1 MQDFTSILNIIF
13 IISGGALTFVIL
25 FIFAKRQ
32 ITRFALR
39 SRRGPHVPIGTDA
52 KKYLK
57 REIERRIEAVPRIM
71 YEPRLLSTEPSH
83 YILEPQQPYHYR
95 FRAVDDVKTLE
106 EEIARQDAGLR
117 RHPRESLRAFL
128 LSSLAAP
135 LDGRGQKLVHQF
147 CDTYEYA
154 RHHPGEFGEDEYT
167 AYSRL
172 LLKLLDAARLLK
184 SVGTCPAP
192 LPRDSPVRRGRAL
205 LDAARLR
212 PALPPLPALPRS
224 NKLPAA
230 LHKHYTA
237 LENTPVDM
245 KLEEEVIRVPVRS
258 PTESQVKAPAD
269 ETAV

>member
-13 IISGGALTFVIL
+13 IISGGVLTFVIL

-39 SRRGPHVPIGTDA
+39 SRRGPHVPIGASA
-52 KKYLK
+52 KKCLK
-57 REIERRIEAVPRIM
+57 KEIERRIEAVPRIVH
-71 YEPRLLSTEPSH
+71 EPRLLCAEPSH

-106 EEIARQDAGLR
+106 EEIAHQDPGLK

-128 LSSLAAP
+128 LSSLAVP

-147 CDTYEYA
+147 CDAYESA
-154 RHHPGEFGEDEYT
+154 RHHPAEFGEDEYR

-184 SVGTCPAP
+184 SVSCVSAGARGSPQ
-192 LPRDSPVRRGRAL
+192 RRPVRL
-205 LDAARLR
+205 LDPARLR
-212 PALPPLPALPRS
+212 PAHRPA
-224 NKLPAA
+224 N
-230 LHKHYTA
+230 HYTA
-237 LENTPVDM
+237 LENMPVEA
-245 KLEEEVIRVPVRS
+245 KLEDEVIRVPVKS
-258 PTESQVKAPAD
+258 PTEPLVKAPAD
-269 ETAV
+269 ETAL

>member
-1 MQDFTSILNIIF
+1 MASGFAGIQIIF
-13 IISGGALTFVIL
+13 IISGGVLTFLIL

-39 SRRGPHVPIGTDA
+39 SRRGPHIPIGTDA
-52 KKYLK
+52 KKSLK

-71 YEPRLLSTEPSH
+71 HEPRLISTEPSH

-95 FRAVDDVKTLE
+95 FKAVDDVKTLE
-106 EEIARQDAGLR
+106 EEIAHQDPGLR

-128 LSSLAAP
+128 LSSLATP

-147 CDTYEYA
+147 CDTYEFA
-154 RHHPGEFGEDEYT
+154 RHHPGEFGDDEYQ

-172 LLKLLDAARLLK
+172 LMKLLDAARLLK
-184 SVGTCPAP
+184 SVGGCRNISPRGSP
-192 LPRDSPVRRGRAL
+192 LRRSRL

-212 PALPPLPALPRS
+212 PGG
-224 NKLPAA
+224 KLPGA
-230 LHKHYTA
+230 LHRNYTA
-237 LENTPVDM
+237 LENMPVEPKM
-245 KLEEEVIRVPVRS
+245 EEEIIRVPVRS
-258 PTESQVKAPAD
+258 PTEPAAKPPAD

>member
-1 MQDFTSILNIIF
+1 MQAFTSIRNIIF
-13 IISGGALTFVIL
+13 IISGGVLTFVIL

-52 KKYLK
+52 KKSLK
-57 REIERRIEAVPRIM
+57 KEIERRIEAVPWIV
-71 YEPRLLSTEPSH
+71 YEPRLLSAEPSH

-106 EEIARQDAGLR
+106 EEIARQDPGLR
-117 RHPRESLRAFL
+117 RRPRESLRSFL

-147 CDTYEYA
+147 CDTYECA
-154 RHHPGEFGEDEYT
+154 RHHPAEFGEDEYR
-167 AYSRL
+167 AYGRL

-184 SVGTCPAP
+184 SVGACSRTS
-192 LPRDSPVRRGRAL
+192 PRDSPQRRPARL
-205 LDAARLR
+205 LDPARLR
-212 PALPPLPALPRS
+212 PTALAALPGA
-224 NKLPAA
+224 NKLPAV
-230 LHKHYTA
+230 LHNQYTA
-237 LENTPVDM
+237 LENMPVDSKM
-245 KLEEEVIRVPVRS
+245 EDEIIRVPVKS
-258 PTESQVKAPAD
+258 PTEPLVKAPAD